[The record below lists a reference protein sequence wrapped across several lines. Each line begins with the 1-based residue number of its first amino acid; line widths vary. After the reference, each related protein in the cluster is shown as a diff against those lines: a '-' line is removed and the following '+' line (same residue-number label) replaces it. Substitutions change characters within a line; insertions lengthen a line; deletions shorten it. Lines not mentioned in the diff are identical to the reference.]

1 MRSAASLAAG
11 GLARLREVAGVSAST
26 WPPARVFA
34 VTFALLALGWGFWWA
49 LYFPGCASTDSNDIL
64 KMVLGID
71 ATSNHFRYEGLS
83 SHHPLLYTGFVAAV
97 VLPVRALTGSV
108 TAAVGAFSLVQMLL
122 LAACVAA
129 AVAWLARRGA
139 PRVLVVVVVLFFVAN
154 PLVGRYAVTLWKD
167 IPFAGAL
174 LLFSLAC
181 CDVARTRGAWLSSR
195 RRWAALIVLACLVA
209 LLRSNGALVVLACA
223 VVLALACRPRGVRIA
238 ARVAVAV
245 VAVLVVQGVGAKA
258 AGVESAHFAETV
270 SLPLQQ
276 LARTSVEGGNLS
288 EEQQE
293 VLYSLLPRERIAELF
308 NPVTPNPL
316 KFAPDFNDDY
326 LDAHKAEFIGAWLG
340 ALPANLE
347 TYVQAWADETRGYW
361 DVAQD
366 SWLVVEPGYDI
377 ADADANVAASLLPG
391 LLEDGF
397 FAGEHPTDVMARVAW
412 PLCNCA
418 CLGLFV
424 LTFLIGAWAARRPGL
439 AGMALPGV
447 FLWATMLMAA
457 PISNEFRYLFALH
470 MLLPFLVCGLWRN
483 VSGGGGKGERGIDD
497 GHRLGVS
504 RPDDSVGEWDAG
516 DESCTAGAGRD
527 ACESPAAGP
536 A

>member
-1 MRSAASLAAG
+1 MRRAAPPAAG
-11 GLARLREVAGVSAST
+11 GFARLREVAGAPASA

-49 LYFPGCASTDSNDIL
+49 LYFPGCTSTDSNDIL

-71 ATSNHFRYEGLS
+71 ATSSHFRYEGLS

-97 VLPVRALTGSV
+97 VAPVHSLTGSL
-108 TAAVGAFSLVQMLL
+108 TAAVGAFSLAQMLL
-122 LAACVAA
+122 LAACTAL

-139 PRVLVVVVVLFFVAN
+139 PTALVVLVLVFFAAN

-167 IPFAGAL
+167 VPFAGAL

-181 CDVARTRGAWLSSR
+181 CDVARTRGAWMSSR

-209 LLRSNGALVVLACA
+209 LLRSNGAIVVFGCA
-223 VVLALACRPRGVRIA
+223 VVLALTCRPQGVRIA

-245 VAVLVVQGVGAKA
+245 VAVLAVQGVGAKA

-270 SLPLQQ
+270 SLPIQQ
-276 LARTSVEGGNLS
+276 LACTSVEGGDLT
-288 EEQQE
+288 EDQQE
-293 VLYSLLPRERIAELF
+293 VLYSLLPQQRIAELF

-316 KFAPDFNDDY
+316 KFAPEFDDDY

-340 ALPANLE
+340 ALPANLG
-347 TYVQAWADETRGYW
+347 TYVRAWADETRGYW
-361 DVAQD
+361 DVRQD

-377 ADADANVAASLLPG
+377 VDADVNVSASLLPG
-391 LLEDGF
+391 LLEGGF
-397 FAGEHPTDVMARVAW
+397 FAGEHPTEVMARVAR

-418 CLGLFV
+418 WLGL
-424 LTFLIGAWAARRPGL
+424 LALAFLAVACALRRPGL

-447 FLWATMLMAA
+447 LLWATMLVAA

-470 MLLPFLVCGLWRN
+470 VLLPFLVCGLWRN
-483 VSGGGGKGERGIDD
+483 VSGGAGE
-497 GHRLGVS
+497 
-504 RPDDSVGEWDAG
+504 
-516 DESCTAGAGRD
+516 GAGELTDGEGTCR
-527 ACESPAAGP
+527 ELR
-536 A
+536 